1 VEGYFPNS
9 ESVVSDFSPVVSSS
23 PELSPELSGGDSI
36 TGVFMQGFGQAGSRC
51 PYPWHIVQTVSEGAT
66 GVDEKHCF
74 P

>member
-1 VEGYFPNS
+1 MEGYFPSS

-51 PYPWHIVQTVSEGAT
+51 PYPPQFAQVVLVGST